1 MSGSEDRKTIPFLLV
16 LFLGVLLILYLFYGP
31 ELFRSGFRQIS
42 GHGTWDPITPVLN
55 GLNSLGNSI
64 AAFFSN
70 LFR

>member
-1 MSGSEDRKTIPFLLV
+1 MSGSGDKKSIPFLLV

-31 ELFRSGFRQIS
+31 DLFRNGFRQIS

-55 GLNSLGNSI
+55 GLNSFGNSI
-64 AAFFSN
+64 ANLFSN